1 MRLQTFALP
10 RVVLASV
17 ILGLHAGA
25 APSISGSTHGTQE
38 SEDAMVISVDNP
50 LIHFHGRWDA
60 SPGTWWAGS
69 GFKLHVEDLTSLTL
83 NLGPHTTS
91 PLASIGVSVNFEP
104 FYTVNVS
111 QGSNVIPLHGSGGS
125 TSTITTLTGSSE
137 SGSEAA
143 GPKTMTNEGIVRINV
158 EGWQDNR
165 INLETIVLNRGAKLL
180 PYVPSKLAFQF
191 IGDSLSA
198 GQYLP
203 QGVDQAW
210 PFLTGEFFGAEH
222 NINAQPGAALTDIV
236 SYGNEHGV
244 SYQYFKTEDTGY
256 FYTTDHN
263 YTTPWNFLRDCP
275 EPTHVVVHIG
285 ANDASQNVTA
295 DAFVQTFL
303 TFLGRLRGL
312 YPTAPFFVFTP
323 WGWPSADG
331 SVSYYYE
338 GQYERIVSER
348 HQAGDMNTFLVNTTG
363 WVTWDDIFPDNQH
376 PNVPGHQKIAGL
388 FEMWL
393 SDWGLRPEAT

>member
-1 MRLQTFALP
+1 M
-10 RVVLASV
+10 
-17 ILGLHAGA
+17 
-25 APSISGSTHGTQE
+25 IS
-38 SEDAMVISVDNP
+38 ADNP

-69 GFKLHVEDLTSLTL
+69 GFKLHVQDLASIAF

-91 PLASIGVSVNFEP
+91 PLVSIGVSVDYEP
-104 FYTVNVS
+104 FYTVNVT

-125 TSTITTLTGSSE
+125 TVAITTLTGSWESE
-137 SGSEAA
+137 SEAA
-143 GPKTMTNEGIVRINV
+143 PKTMTNKSVVRINV

-165 INLETIVLNRGAKLL
+165 INLEKIVLNRGAKLL

-210 PFLTGEFFGAEH
+210 PFLTGEFFEAEH

-256 FYTTDHN
+256 FDTTDHN
-263 YTTPWNFLRDCP
+263 YTTPWNFLRDRP
-275 EPTHVVVHIG
+275 APSHVVVHIG

-312 YPTAPFFVFTP
+312 YPATPFFVFTP

-331 SVSYYYE
+331 SISYYYD

-348 HQAGDMNTFLVNTTG
+348 HRAGDRNTFLVNTTG
-363 WVTWDDIFPDNQH
+363 WVTWDDVFPDNQH

-388 FEMWL
+388 FERWL
-393 SDWGLRPEAT
+393 SEWGLE